1 MTMGFTDLQMKYYEQ
16 EGFFSPMG
24 IGYTAALAITGLGL
38 FHMIS
43 KMDISIPAVSIVG
56 GGSIATWGYLKASGI
71 LY

>member
-1 MTMGFTDLQMKYYEQ
+1 MGFADLPMKYYEQ
-16 EGFFSPMG
+16 EGFLSSMG

-38 FHMIS
+38 FHIIT

-56 GGSIATWGYLKASGI
+56 GGALATWGYLKSSGV

>member
-1 MTMGFTDLQMKYYEQ
+1 MLDIPKKYYEQ
-16 EGFFSPMG
+16 EGFLSSMG

-43 KMDISIPAVSIVG
+43 KMDISIPSAAIVG
-56 GGSIATWGYLKASGI
+56 GGMVATWGYLKTSGV